1 LFVVG
6 IVKIGRSK
14 FACNLK
20 NWQND
25 VGQDRCSFLFFF
37 IFCSNLEKAI
47 VEVKVEECKNLQ
59 LRILNLSKKKTI
71 ALLRVVSVLLM
82 DNNDACECT
91 F

>member
-47 VEVKVEECKNLQ
+47 VEVK
-59 LRILNLSKKKTI
+59 KKKTI